1 MVEFSG
7 DVPPII
13 DLLVDELN
21 FRHGVDKKLKGNI
34 LQGPNNG
41 WRILMCVTKLIEI
54 RKIQLLP
61 TSRLS
66 TAICS

>member
-41 WRILMCVTKLIEI
+41 WRILTCVSKLKEI